1 MGAERCD
8 TQGQMMRMLIFAG
21 LALAALTAPAM
32 AQQRV
37 KILAPSEDTCSALT
51 AAIDAGDTSKV
62 LSLGGWA
69 LGFLS
74 GIAQESGKDILRD
87 VTSELI
93 LDRLYDSCK
102 AQPAR
107 PMTLLA
113 EELAESLVA
122 RQHD

>member
-1 MGAERCD
+1 LDRPAIDLTPLDPPGSATPEDPLRRGFSLRPTRRKMGAERCD

-21 LALAALTAPAM
+21 LALTAPAM
-32 AQQRV
+32 AQQRI

-51 AAIDAGDTSKV
+51 AAMDAGDTSKV

-93 LDRLYDSCK
+93 L
-102 AQPAR
+102 
-107 PMTLLA
+107 
-113 EELAESLVA
+113 
-122 RQHD
+122 